1 MNNIAL
7 FVKDFQKGTE
17 LSDRLATV
25 NINITFAESIYDLPD
40 QCQIGLIDL
49 DDEKFGTEQFVSELN
64 SQTKMTL
71 LGYMEKVQKESRDK
85 LKAAGCDMILPK
97 ASVVKNIQS
106 LVKELLK

>member
-1 MNNIAL
+1 MKDIAL

-17 LSDRLATV
+17 LSDRLTA
-25 NINITFAESIYDLPD
+25 IEMNITFAESIYDLPD

-49 DDEKFGTEQFVSELN
+49 DDEKFGTVQFVSVLN

-106 LVKELLK
+106 LVQELLK

>member
-1 MNNIAL
+1 
-7 FVKDFQKGTE
+7 
-17 LSDRLATV
+17 
-25 NINITFAESIYDLPD
+25 
-40 QCQIGLIDL
+40 
-49 DDEKFGTEQFVSELN
+49 
-64 SQTKMTL
+64 MTL

>member
-49 DDEKFGTEQFVSELN
+49 DDEKFGTVQFVSELN

-85 LKAAGCDMILPK
+85 LKAAGCDIILSK

>member
-1 MNNIAL
+1 M
-7 FVKDFQKGTE
+7 GTE
-17 LSDRLATV
+17 LSDRIATL
-25 NINITFAESIYDLPD
+25 NINIIFAESIYDLPD

-85 LKAAGCDMILPK
+85 LKAAGCGMILPK
-97 ASVVKNIQS
+97 ASVVKNIYS

>member
-1 MNNIAL
+1 MKDIAL
-7 FVKDFQKGTE
+7 FVKDFQKGAE
-17 LSDRLATV
+17 LSERLATV

-49 DDEKFGTEQFVSELN
+49 DDEKFGTVQFVSELN

-85 LKAAGCDMILPK
+85 LKAAGCDMILSK

-106 LVKELLK
+106 LVQELLT

>member
-40 QCQIGLIDL
+40 QCQIGLIA
-49 DDEKFGTEQFVSELN
+49 VSYTHLTLP
-64 SQTKMTL
+64 TKRI
-71 LGYMEKVQKESRDK
+71 V
-85 LKAAGCDMILPK
+85 
-97 ASVVKNIQS
+97 
-106 LVKELLK
+106 

>member
-49 DDEKFGTEQFVSELN
+49 DDEKFGTVQFVSELN

-71 LGYMEKVQKESRDK
+71 LGYMEKSDKKESKRT
-85 LKAAGCDMILPK
+85 
-97 ASVVKNIQS
+97 S
-106 LVKELLK
+106 